1 VAGVGVLGCVVK
13 SSGGGPVVLVVRVW
27 AVLGGWVVFR
37 VWPVLGGGEVG

>member
-1 VAGVGVLGCVVK
+1 
-13 SSGGGPVVLVVRVW
+13 VVRVW